1 MRLIQNGVII
11 QGLSRPTNF
20 MTRVE
25 YLGINSYYHSPLTKI
40 SAPECKSISDEV
52 FSKKLDDGY
61 YQILEFIS
69 DEELFKRYVG
79 LCKRHSVEIR
89 ALFIESEYSFER
101 WEGDMPP
108 CRFIGYEY
116 CEIPF
121 DAQMIT
127 DFAWHEPLFAFYD
140 RLNEY
145 GLFDSLADAESY
157 KRKYDEEFEKGAI
170 GDGEMDTFICR
181 VYEID
186 LDAYEMF

>member
-1 MRLIQNGVII
+1 MSLIKNGVII
-11 QGLSRPTNF
+11 QSLARPTGF
-20 MTRVE
+20 MTRVK
-25 YLGINSYYHSPLTKI
+25 YLGINAYYHSPLKKI
-40 SAPECKSISDEV
+40 NDPECKRISDEV

-69 DEELFKRYVG
+69 DEELFKRYVR
-79 LCKRHSVEIR
+79 LCKKHNVEIR
-89 ALFIESEYSFER
+89 ALFIESEYSFEM

-121 DAQMIT
+121 DSQMIT
-127 DFAWHEPLFAFYD
+127 DFAWHEPLLAFCD

-157 KRKYDEEFEKGAI
+157 KRKYDEEFEKGVI

-186 LDAYEMF
+186 LAGILP